1 MRHYSPGSWLGFVT
15 DSGLVMLPGDISS
28 ELLDRIWGS
37 LNAGQGLGA
46 LLEALTGSFGTS
58 LAALPD
64 FVIVSLVGSEAR
76 IAVRGPLQVRITGDS
91 DQGDFRVTG
100 ARVTTWSESVAESPA
115 SIEVITDTAA
125 TPVVHLPIGSGVV
138 LCSGLSLIV
147 RAPSVIPLEELA
159 ASLVD
164 TLDPGPASLPAPAE
178 SLAEARIFPETARGP
193 KPVPVPE
200 PEPEPAT
207 EPAPE
212 HALVPEPVP
221 EPRPEPVPIAMPPAA
236 PTSVPAAGDPI
247 SLEDHTLGLAYDG
260 LWGAPP
266 RALIEGV
273 PTFAPAAPVVQD
285 RAAAEATIGAT
296 GVTIE
301 AAGDHATDDDH
312 DGETLSIEQIR
323 ALGLAAPASVP
334 AAPALP
340 TEPRLPGQL
349 RVVHDGI
356 PVRLDVALDRGAVI
370 GRKPSAGRFSADRM
384 PHLITV
390 PSPEQDI
397 SRSHLEIRCEG
408 MHVFAIDLQTTNG
421 TRLLRAGS
429 DPVRLDPQEPAML
442 VHGDVLDLGDA
453 VLVTFEALS

>member
-1 MRHYSPGSWLGFVT
+1 MRRYSSGTWLGFVN
-15 DSGLVMLPGDISS
+15 DSGLVLLPGDISPA
-28 ELLDRIWGS
+28 LLERIWVS
-37 LNAGQGLGA
+37 LTAGQGLGA

-64 FVIVSLVGSEAR
+64 FVIVTLVGSEAR
-76 IAVRGPLQVRITGDS
+76 IAVRGPLQVRITGDA

-115 SIEVITDTAA
+115 SIEVLTDAAA
-125 TPVVHLPIGSGVV
+125 TPVANFPIGSGVV
-138 LCSGLSLIV
+138 LCSGLSLLL
-147 RAPSVIPLEELA
+147 RDPSVNPPGEPA

-164 TLDPGPASLPAPAE
+164 TLDPGPAPLPAPAE
-178 SLAEARIFPETARGP
+178 VLAAGRA
-193 KPVPVPE
+193 VPE
-200 PEPEPAT
+200 ET
-207 EPAPE
+207 
-212 HALVPEPVP
+212 P
-221 EPRPEPVPIAMPPAA
+221 EPRPVPTIVPDSVPDPEPAPDPAPVPELEPAPIAIPVVTV
-236 PTSVPAAGDPI
+236 PTAVPAAGDPI

-260 LWGAPP
+260 LWGAP
-266 RALIEGV
+266 ALIEGV
-273 PTFAPAAPVVQD
+273 PSFAPTASAVD
-285 RAAAEATIGAT
+285 GRATAEVTIGAT
-296 GVTIE
+296 GATIE
-301 AAGDHATDDDH
+301 AAGDHPSDDDH

-323 ALGLAAPASVP
+323 ALGLAAPESVAPP
-334 AAPALP
+334 ARFA
-340 TEPRLPGQL
+340 EPSLPGSL
-349 RVVHDGI
+349 RVMHDGA
-356 PVRLDVALDRGAVI
+356 PVRLDVALDRGAII
-370 GRKPSAGRFSADRM
+370 GRKPSAGRFSAERM

-390 PSPEQDI
+390 PSPDQDI